1 MHLIDQ
7 TPYQSKDGTFTF
19 AQRVQAT
26 LDMGGA
32 WYRDVMAQRDAL
44 VVFERILDNRFILLR
59 NIALPG
65 VEVRIPL
72 ILVGPTGIW
81 VLNVS
86 GLRGVYRAKEDA
98 WTINTGGQFKRA
110 KPNLIQRVELYAR
123 SLEAHLYKSGLP
135 AAAVKPALLFTDP
148 GLHVDVANA
157 SVRVV
162 MSDALDRFLS
172 GVMQDRSELSAMAI
186 QDIVHKLTRLEQ
198 VKEVSLEDGIR
209 AEDDDFFSY
218 GKTDEERE
226 QERLAQREQRAQ
238 KITSAFQL
246 STRQWVALGVLFGFE
261 VLILFGFLIYIL
273 FF

>member
-19 AQRVQAT
+19 TQRIQAT
-26 LDMGGA
+26 LDLGGV
-32 WYRDVMAQRDAL
+32 WYRDAVAQRDAIVL
-44 VVFERILDNRFILLR
+44 FERILDNRFILLR
-59 NIALPG
+59 NITLPG
-65 VEVRIPL
+65 VEVSIPM

-98 WTINTGGQFKRA
+98 WMIGSGGTFKRA

-123 SLEAHLYKSGLP
+123 SLETYLHKQGLP
-135 AAAVKPALLFTDP
+135 ATAVKPALLFTDP
-148 GLHVDVANA
+148 GLHVDVTHAA
-157 SVRVV
+157 VRVV
-162 MSDALDRFLS
+162 MSDALDRFLT
-172 GVMQDRSELSAMAI
+172 GVMQDRTELSAIAV
-186 QDIVHKLTRLEQ
+186 QDTVQKLSRAEQ
-198 VKEVSLEDGIR
+198 VKEVKVEDSVR

-218 GKTDEERE
+218 GMTDDERARAR
-226 QERLAQREQRAQ
+226 QALQEQRV
-238 KITSAFQL
+238 KKVSSAFQL

-261 VLILFGFLIYIL
+261 VLVLLGFLVYIL